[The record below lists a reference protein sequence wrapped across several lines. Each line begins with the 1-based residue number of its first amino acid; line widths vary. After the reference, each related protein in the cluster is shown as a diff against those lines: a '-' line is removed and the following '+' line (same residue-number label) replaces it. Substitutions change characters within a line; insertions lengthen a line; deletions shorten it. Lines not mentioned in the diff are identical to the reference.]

1 MLLPLDVLKSYPPH
15 DATLEGVFKSRCSV
29 QAHQPLLIIGE
40 GEGEL
45 TMTWADFGARYERL
59 ARALANRGVG
69 RGDRVAVVARNSTA
83 HVLALFALARLGAV
97 MVPVNPDF
105 AVREMAYVLSH
116 SDVCAVLVAVDVLST
131 VRSAISQ
138 TSIQPWLVL
147 IDAQQDELLTLDDM
161 IANAPAIDLPEP
173 PTAEATCVIVYTS
186 GTTGF
191 PKGVMHSQASLM
203 AVGEANLGRIHL
215 QADDRVL
222 VVLPFFHVNA
232 LFYSLSAVFA
242 AGAALVIV
250 PRFSASRF
258 WQVAADTRA
267 TVVNIIEAMGIILMS
282 RDRAE
287 YRADH
292 CLRVVYG
299 VRNNAAKTFR
309 EDFCVPHL
317 FSGFGMTE
325 IPGVTCNPIYQPGK
339 PGSMGVLGSHPD
351 PQRAWAQCRIVDEHG
366 QDVAD
371 DVVGELWVKTPVVMQ
386 GYFRDPEQTAAAFSE
401 GWLMTG
407 DLVRR
412 DSDGYFFYAARKK
425 DIIRRRGENIAA
437 AELDMVIS
445 AHPSV
450 YESAA
455 IAVPSE
461 LGEDDILTA
470 IVIKPG
476 QALSAEEM
484 AEEIADWCRERL
496 AAHKVPRYIAFLE
509 ALPHTATHKIAKAV
523 LRQDSALRAS
533 AVDLQDKHRSTSKK
547 A

>member
-1 MLLPLDVLKSYPPH
+1 MLLPLDVLRIYPPH
-15 DATLEGVFKSRCSV
+15 DATLNGVFMSRCSV
-29 QAHQPLLIIGE
+29 QAQQLLLIDGK
-40 GEGEL
+40 L
-45 TMTWADFGARYERL
+45 TMSWEVFGQRYQRL
-59 ARALANRGVG
+59 ARAFASLGVCP
-69 RGDRVAVVARNSTA
+69 GDRVAVVARNGIG
-83 HVLALFALARLGAV
+83 HVLTLFALARLGAV

-105 AVREMAYVLSH
+105 AIREMKYVLAH
-116 SDVCAVLVAVDVLST
+116 SDVSAVLVDAEALPN
-131 VRSAISQ
+131 VRSAIAE
-138 TSIQPWLVL
+138 TSLDPWL
-147 IDAQQDELLTLDDM
+147 ALLNGALDGLLNIDDM
-161 IANAPAIDLPEP
+161 IAGSLAIDLPEP
-173 PTAEATCVIVYTS
+173 PNAAATCVIVYTS

-191 PKGVMHSQASLM
+191 PKGVMHSQGSLM

-215 QADDRVL
+215 QPDDRVM

-232 LFYSLSAVFA
+232 LFYSLAAVIA
-242 AGAALVIV
+242 AGASLVIV

-258 WQVAADTRA
+258 WQIAADTRS
-267 TVVNIIEAMGIILMS
+267 TVVNIIEAMGTILMS
-282 RDRAE
+282 RDRSE
-287 YRADH
+287 YRQDH

-309 EDFCVPHL
+309 EDFAVLHL

-325 IPGVTCNPIYQPGK
+325 IPGVTCNPINHPGK

-351 PQRAWAQCRIVDEHG
+351 PARDWAQCRIVDEQG
-366 QDVAD
+366 LDVAV
-371 DVVGELWVKTPVVMQ
+371 DVVGELLVKTPVVMQ
-386 GYFRDPEQTAAAFSE
+386 GYFRDPEQTAAAFRD

-412 DSDGYFFYAARKK
+412 DNDGYFFYVTRKK

-476 QALSAEEM
+476 HILIVDEM
-484 AEEIADWCRERL
+484 AQWCRERL
-496 AAHKVPRYIAFLE
+496 ASHKVPRYIAFLD
-509 ALPHTATHKIAKAV
+509 ALPHTPTHKIAKAV
-523 LRQDSALRAS
+523 LRQDSGLRAS
-533 AVDLQDKHRSTSKK
+533 AVDLQANKRATSEKV
-547 A
+547 

>member
-1 MLLPLDVLKSYPPH
+1 MLLPLEVLKRYPPH
-15 DATLEGVFKSRCSV
+15 DATLDGVFKSRSSV
-29 QAHQPLLIIGE
+29 QAGQALLIE
-40 GEGEL
+40 GES
-45 TMTWADFGARYERL
+45 TMSWEMFGQRYQRL
-59 ARALANRGVG
+59 ARAFAGRGV
-69 RGDRVAVVARNSTA
+69 RSGDRVAVVARNGMG
-83 HVLALFALARLGAV
+83 HVLALFALARLGAI

-105 AVREMAYVLSH
+105 AIREMTYVLSH
-116 SDVCAVLVAVDVLST
+116 SDVSAVLVSAEVLTT
-131 VRSAISQ
+131 VRSAIAQ
-138 TSIQPWLVL
+138 TRIDPWLAL
-147 IDAQQDELLTLDDM
+147 LDGQQDDLPTINDM
-161 IANAPAIDLPEP
+161 IAGAPDIVLPEN
-173 PTAEATCVIVYTS
+173 PTAAATCLIIYTS

-191 PKGVMHSQASLM
+191 PKGVMHSQASLI

-215 QADDRVL
+215 QPDDRVM

-232 LFYSLSAVFA
+232 LFYSLGAVIA

-258 WQVAADTRA
+258 WQLAADSRA

-282 RDRAE
+282 RDRSE
-287 YRADH
+287 YRYDH
-292 CLRVVYG
+292 CLRVIYG

-309 EDFCVPHL
+309 EDFAIPHL

-325 IPGVTCNPIYQPGK
+325 IPGVTCNPINHPGK

-351 PQRAWAQCRIVDEHG
+351 PERAWAQCRIVDENG
-366 QDVAD
+366 QDVGV

-386 GYFRDPEQTAAAFSE
+386 GYFRDPEQTAAAFRD
-401 GWLMTG
+401 GWLLTG

-476 QALSAEEM
+476 HSLNADEM
-484 AEEIADWCRERL
+484 AAWCRERL
-496 AAHKVPRYIAFLE
+496 ASHKVPRYIAFLD
-509 ALPHTATHKIAKAV
+509 ALPHTATHKIAKAA
-523 LRQDSALRAS
+523 LRQDTVLRAS
-533 AVDLQDKHRSTSKK
+533 AVDLQDNQQSTTKK

>member
-1 MLLPLDVLKSYPPH
+1 MLLPLDVLNSYPPH
-15 DATLEGVFKSRCSV
+15 DATLDGVFKSRCSV
-29 QAHQPLLIIGE
+29 QAQQALLME
-40 GEGEL
+40 GES
-45 TMTWADFGARYERL
+45 TMSWEVFGQRYQRL
-59 ARALANRGVG
+59 ARAFASRGVR
-69 RGDRVAVVARNSTA
+69 RGDRVAVVGRNGIG

-105 AVREMAYVLSH
+105 AIREMTYVLSH
-116 SDVCAVLVAVDVLST
+116 SDVSAVLVGAEVLST
-131 VRSAISQ
+131 VRSAMAQ
-138 TSIQPWLVL
+138 TSSHPWLAL
-147 IDAQQDELLTLDDM
+147 LDGQQDDLLSIDDM
-161 IANAPAIDLPEP
+161 MADASDIALPEN
-173 PTAEATCVIVYTS
+173 PTAAATCLIIYTS

-191 PKGVMHSQASLM
+191 PKGVMHSQASLI

-215 QADDRVL
+215 QPDDRVM

-232 LFYSLSAVFA
+232 LFYSLGAVIA

-258 WQVAADTRA
+258 WQLAADTRA

-282 RDRAE
+282 RDRSE
-287 YRADH
+287 YRTDH

-299 VRNNAAKTFR
+299 VRSNAAKTFC
-309 EDFCVPHL
+309 EDFAVPHL

-325 IPGVTCNPIYQPGK
+325 IPGVTCNPIHHPGK

-351 PQRAWAQCRIVDEHG
+351 PDRAWAQCRIVDENG
-366 QDVAD
+366 QDVAV

-386 GYFRDPEQTAAAFSE
+386 GYFRDPEQTAAAFRD

-455 IAVPSE
+455 IAVPSA

-470 IVIKPG
+470 IVIRPG
-476 QALSAEEM
+476 HSLNADEM
-484 AEEIADWCRERL
+484 AAWCRERL
-496 AAHKVPRYIAFLE
+496 AAHKVPRYIAFLD
-509 ALPHTATHKIAKAV
+509 ALPHTATHKIAKAA
-523 LRQDSALRAS
+523 LRQDTELRAS
-533 AVDLQDKHRSTSKK
+533 AVDLQDKQYSTTKK